1 MAADMLLQIDGIDGE
16 SQVEGKSGWT
26 DILSYSLGASNP
38 SSVASGAGSGAGR
51 VSISSLNVQKVI
63 DKATPILFLKCCNGT
78 HFKNAKL
85 VVREAGGDKQLEY
98 LIMKFEQ
105 VFVDSVSWGAASG
118 GGKPSESVSFSFA
131 KIEIEYYPQKADG
144 SLDSK
149 VPAGWDIQKAIAAAS

>member
-26 DILSYSLGASNP
+26 DIMSYSLGASNP

-51 VSISSLNVQKVI
+51 VNISSLSVTKVI
-63 DKATPILFLKCCNGT
+63 DKATPILFLKCCNGK
-78 HFKNAKL
+78 HFAKAQL

-105 VFVDSVSWGAASG
+105 VFVDNISWGGANG
-118 GGKPSESVSFSFA
+118 GGKPTESVAFSFA

-149 VPAGWDIQKAIAAAS
+149 MPAGWNVQKAVAV